1 MERRRKMA
9 EAKKAMSKT
18 QKVLGFIGMA
28 AFSVGI
34 VMAIIYGVISRDN
47 ANVILALVILGIV
60 VGFLNITR
68 REMALL
74 LLIAVALIVVGKASF
89 SPLDDLVDGLG
100 YSLNGIVSYLA
111 VFMAPAAV
119 ITAVRAI
126 WAVGRPGD

>member
-1 MERRRKMA
+1 MT
-9 EAKKAMSKT
+9 EAKKAMSRTHKII
-18 QKVLGFIGMA
+18 GYIGMA

-34 VMAIIYGVISRDN
+34 VLAIIYGVISPDN
-47 ANVILALVILGIV
+47 ANVILALVILCIV

-74 LLIAVALIVVGKASF
+74 LLTAVALIVVGKASF
-89 SPLDDLVDGLG
+89 SPLNDLVSELG
-100 YSLNGIVSYLA
+100 TSLNGIVSYLA

-119 ITAVRAI
+119 VTAVRAI

>member
-1 MERRRKMA
+1 MA

-18 QKVLGFIGMA
+18 LKVLGFIGMA

-34 VMAIIYGVISRDN
+34 VLAIIYGVISRDN

-74 LLIAVALIVVGKASF
+74 LLTAVALIVVGKASF
-89 SPLDDLVDGLG
+89 SPLNDLVDELG
-100 YSLNGIVSYLA
+100 SSLNGIVSYLA

-119 ITAVRAI
+119 VTAVRAI
-126 WAVGRPGD
+126 WAVARPGD

>member
-1 MERRRKMA
+1 MA

-34 VMAIIYGVISRDN
+34 VLAIIYGVISRDN
-47 ANVILALVILGIV
+47 ASVILGLVILGIV
-60 VGFLNITR
+60 VGLLNITR

-74 LLIAVALIVVGKASF
+74 LLVAVALIVVGKASF
-89 SPLDDLVDGLG
+89 SALNDLIDGLG
-100 YSLNGIVSYLA
+100 TSLNGIVSYLA

>member
-1 MERRRKMA
+1 MA
-9 EAKKAMSKT
+9 EKKKGMSKT
-18 QKVLGFIGMA
+18 QKVLGYIGMA
-28 AFSVGI
+28 AFSFGI
-34 VMAIIYGVISRDN
+34 VFAIIYGVVSRDN

-74 LLIAVALIVVGKASF
+74 LLTAVALIVVGKASF
-89 SPLDDLVDGLG
+89 SPLNDLADGLG
-100 YSLNGIVSYLA
+100 TSLNGIVSYLA

-126 WAVGRPGD
+126 WAVARPGD

>member
-1 MERRRKMA
+1 MA

-28 AFSVGI
+28 AFSVGV
-34 VMAIIYGVISRDN
+34 VMAIVYGVVFRDN
-47 ANVILALVILGIV
+47 ASVTLALVILGIV
-60 VGFLNITR
+60 VGLLNITR

-89 SPLDDLVDGLG
+89 SPLNELVDELG
-100 YSLNGIVSYLA
+100 TSLNGIVGYLA

-126 WAVGRPGD
+126 WAVARPGD

>member
-1 MERRRKMA
+1 MA
-9 EAKKAMSKT
+9 EVKKGMSRT

-28 AFSVGI
+28 AFSVGL

-47 ANVILALVILGIV
+47 ANVTLALVLLGIV
-60 VGFLNITR
+60 IGFLNITR

-74 LLIAVALIVVGKASF
+74 LLTAVALIVVGKASF

-126 WAVGRPGD
+126 WAVGRPGE

>member
-1 MERRRKMA
+1 MA
-9 EAKKAMSKT
+9 EAKKGMSKT
-18 QKVLGFIGMA
+18 QKVLGFVGMG
-28 AFSVGI
+28 AFSVGL

-47 ANVILALVILGIV
+47 ANVTLALVLLGIV

-74 LLIAVALIVVGKASF
+74 LLTAVALIVVGKASF

-126 WAVGRPGD
+126 WVVGRPGE

>member
-1 MERRRKMA
+1 MA
-9 EAKKAMSKT
+9 EAKKGMSRT
-18 QKVLGFIGMA
+18 QKVFGFIGMA
-28 AFSVGI
+28 AFSVGL

-47 ANVILALVILGIV
+47 ASVTLALVLLGIV
-60 VGFLNITR
+60 VGLLNITR
-68 REMALL
+68 REMVILL
-74 LLIAVALIVVGKASF
+74 LTAVALIVVGKASF

>member
-1 MERRRKMA
+1 MA
-9 EAKKAMSKT
+9 EAKKGMSRT
-18 QKVLGFIGMA
+18 QKIIGYIGMA

-34 VMAIIYGVISRDN
+34 VLAIIYGVISPDN

-74 LLIAVALIVVGKASF
+74 LLTAVALIVVGKASF
-89 SPLDDLVDGLG
+89 SPLNDLVDELG
-100 YSLNGIVSYLA
+100 TSLNGIVSYFA

-119 ITAVRAI
+119 VTAVRAI

>member
-1 MERRRKMA
+1 MA
-9 EAKKAMSKT
+9 EAKKGMSRT
-18 QKVLGFIGMA
+18 QKIIGYIGMA

-34 VMAIIYGVISRDN
+34 VLAIIYGVISPDN

-68 REMALL
+68 KEMALL
-74 LLIAVALIVVGKASF
+74 LLTAVALIVVGKASF
-89 SPLDDLVDGLG
+89 SPLNELVNELG
-100 YSLNGIVSYLA
+100 TSLNGIVSYLA

-119 ITAVRAI
+119 VTAVRAI

>member
-1 MERRRKMA
+1 MA
-9 EAKKAMSKT
+9 EAKKGMSGT

-28 AFSVGI
+28 VFSVGL

-47 ANVILALVILGIV
+47 ASVTLALVILGIV

-68 REMALL
+68 REMVLL
-74 LLIAVALIVVGKASF
+74 LLTAVALIVVGKASF

-100 YSLNGIVSYLA
+100 ASLNGIVSYLA

-126 WAVGRPGD
+126 WAVARPGD

>member
-1 MERRRKMA
+1 MA
-9 EAKKAMSKT
+9 EAKKGMSRTHKI
-18 QKVLGFIGMA
+18 LGFIGMA

-34 VMAIIYGVISRDN
+34 VLAIIYGVVSRDN

-74 LLIAVALIVVGKASF
+74 LLTAVALIVVGKASF
-89 SPLDDLVDGLG
+89 SPLNDLADGLG
-100 YSLNGIVSYLA
+100 SSLNGIVSYLA

-119 ITAVRAI
+119 VTAVRAI

>member
-1 MERRRKMA
+1 MA
-9 EAKKAMSKT
+9 EAKKGMSKT
-18 QKVLGFIGMA
+18 QKVLGFVGMG
-28 AFSVGI
+28 AFSVGL

-47 ANVILALVILGIV
+47 ANVTLALVLLGIV

-74 LLIAVALIVVGKASF
+74 LLTAVALIVVGKASF

-100 YSLNGIVSYLA
+100 YSLNGIVGYLA

-126 WAVGRPGD
+126 WTVGRPGE